1 MNMALVHQ
9 VACQVAS
16 SKFVGTSTV
25 WTCQDKAVD
34 FYKINVIYLVLVNHT
49 VNQFRT
55 RCPECSFASL
65 FDQRVFEV
73 LDAWSED
80 ESESRVHQRVRGL
93 LIRSKQIKDPVVLWP

>member
-9 VACQVAS
+9 VAS
-16 SKFVGTSTV
+16 FKFVGTSTV

-55 RCPECSFASL
+55 RCPECLIFINLLRRSISEFSK
-65 FDQRVFEV
+65 FWT
-73 LDAWSED
+73 DAWCH
-80 ESESRVHQRVRGL
+80 VHPAGVHGRTERTQSMVHG
-93 LIRSKQIKDPVVLWP
+93 KGMVGA